1 MKLVNHI
8 LSITKSRCNLRAFR
22 AAASLIFL
30 YALTSCERE
39 QFNLPCETGYCEYN
53 ILSPTGADENGYI
66 HTELDWTSE
75 YWPYFTLDVEADRT
89 ADEYKYNGESVV
101 QAQFDTDSYFI
112 LSDSLNVTI
121 NLYNPWQGLET
132 WGGYPIPVR
141 DTIVTLSQFEGY
153 IVPVV
158 QNTNIYFSEDEVG
171 RFTTRR
177 VVGPF
182 PPTMIGDTI
191 TLYMKVK
198 WDLGSE
204 ILTKDDFIQ
213 KFIIE

>member
-30 YALTSCERE
+30 YALTSCEKE